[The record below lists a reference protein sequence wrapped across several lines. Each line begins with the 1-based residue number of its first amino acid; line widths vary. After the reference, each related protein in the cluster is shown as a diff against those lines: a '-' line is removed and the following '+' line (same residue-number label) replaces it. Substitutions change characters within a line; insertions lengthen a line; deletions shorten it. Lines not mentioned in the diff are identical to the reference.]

1 MAKYDQQLGNLKDQ
15 IQSSADIAIVLPAN
29 ANVDKLASG
38 LALALSLEKL
48 GKKVSVI
55 TEATIK
61 VSHTNLFGVD
71 KLTSVLPQVSGGDL
85 TITLGGVVAAD
96 GTVGALEKLDWYPQ
110 GTDLN
115 LVFHVLPGQKFEP
128 TKIEPH
134 HGGSSFNLIFIIGSA
149 NLNDLGALYSSN
161 SQVFQGAT
169 LVNIDTNL
177 ANTQFGKINIVDNTT
192 SSTCEIVYELLPSLG
207 LSIDADIA
215 TNILTGIFDATS
227 NLTANVKPDTFMA
240 IGQLMQAGGKVPGVN
255 PQASVQPNLAT
266 QPTQATQVI
275 QPAPVT
281 IQGSTP
287 LIDSNNLPQWLNFP
301 TQPTQV
307 PLPVSTPVPT
317 QVIPPSITASQELP
331 VGEAVQTTSGETDN
345 PAPDWLT
352 PKIFKGGSLE

>member
-1 MAKYDQQLGNLKDQ
+1 MAKYDQQLGNLKPQ
-15 IQSSADIAIVLPAN
+15 IQSSANIAIVLPAN

-38 LALALSLEKL
+38 LALALSLEKQA
-48 GKKVSVI
+48 GKKVSI
-55 TEATIK
+55 ISESTIK

-71 KLTSVLPQVSGGDL
+71 KVTNVLSQVSGGNL

-134 HGGSSFNLIFIIGSA
+134 HQGSSFNLIFIIGAAS
-149 NLNDLGALYSSN
+149 LNDLGAIYSAN
-161 SQVFQGAT
+161 SQAFQGAT
-169 LVNIDTNL
+169 LVNIDTSST
-177 ANTQFGKINIVDNTT
+177 NTQFGQINIVDST
-192 SSTCEIVYELLPSLG
+192 SASLCEIIYQLLPSLG
-207 LSIDADIA
+207 LTLDSDIA
-215 TNILTGIFDATS
+215 SNCLTGIYDATS
-227 NLTANVKPDTFMA
+227 NLSQNVKPDTFTS
-240 IGQLMQAGGKVPGVN
+240 IGQLMQAGGRLPGVN
-255 PQASVQPNLAT
+255 PQTPVQPKLAD
-266 QPTQATQVI
+266 QLTQVI

-281 IQGSTP
+281 IQGSAP

-301 TQPTQV
+301 TSPQTQV
-307 PLPVSTPVPT
+307 PLPASTPAPT
-317 QVIPPSITASQELP
+317 QVIPPTITAPEELP
-331 VGEAVQTTSGETDN
+331 VGEVAKTLSGETDN